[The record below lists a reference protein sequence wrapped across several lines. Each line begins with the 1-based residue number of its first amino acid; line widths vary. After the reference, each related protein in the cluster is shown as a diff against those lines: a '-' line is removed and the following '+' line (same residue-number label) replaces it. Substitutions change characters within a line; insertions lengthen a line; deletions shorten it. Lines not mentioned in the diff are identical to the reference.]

1 MFLRSYL
8 HKNKKTGGIR
18 VFNHEKPILIFN
30 TGKVK
35 DVNTSKDQEK
45 LNHENLQFSQN

>member
-1 MFLRSYL
+1 MYYWKMFY
-8 HKNKKTGGIR
+8 
-18 VFNHEKPILIFN
+18 HEKSILIFN